1 MNKNLRIIT
10 LSLLAIF
17 TIGTSNAQSFQES
30 KEQKEKRMQ
39 WFQDAKLGVF
49 IHWGI
54 YAVRGIPESW
64 SFYNG
69 YLSYDEYMSQLNGF
83 TAKNYDP
90 VAWAKLIKESGAQ
103 YTVITS
109 KHHDGVALW
118 DTQASD
124 LSLVKKSPAARDL
137 LTPFTKAVRNEG
149 MKLGIYYSLLDWSCK
164 DYPHETRT
172 SMRYQVKDD
181 PARWERFLE
190 FDKKQ
195 LTELNK
201 QYKPDLYW
209 FDGDWDF
216 NSATWK
222 AKDMA
227 SMLRSYNPNVILNSR
242 IQGYGDYETPE
253 QGVPIRRP
261 VSPWWELCMTMNDSW
276 GYAPTDTN
284 YKSANML
291 LRTFVDCISNGG
303 NLLLDIGPK
312 EDGTIPQEQ
321 VDILK
326 EFGRWTKKHAD
337 AIYGTR
343 AGIPEGHVMGYTSL
357 NKNQDIL
364 YIYLPYKP
372 IGPISVKGLKNK
384 VNRAWVVGNG
394 ALLDTKVVG
403 KAYWSSVP
411 GILYFDVPEQVQD
424 PQITV
429 VALLLDG
436 KIDLYREA
444 GQVITSN

>member
-261 VSPWWELCMTMNDSW
+261 ASPWWELCMTMNDSW

-291 LRTFVDCISNGG
+291 LRTFVDCLSNGG

-343 AGIPEGHVMGYTSL
+343 AGIPEGHVMGYTAL

-384 VNRAWVVGNG
+384 VNRAWIVGNG
-394 ALLDTKVVG
+394 ALLETKVVG

>member
-261 VSPWWELCMTMNDSW
+261 ASPWWELCMTMNDSW

-291 LRTFVDCISNGG
+291 LRTFVDCLSNGG

-321 VDILK
+321 IDILK

-343 AGIPEGHVMGYTSL
+343 AGIPEGHVMGYTAL

-384 VNRAWVVGNG
+384 VNRAWIVGNG
-394 ALLDTKVVG
+394 ALLETKVVG